1 MSLLPV
7 GSEKPLVGAL
17 QSIEYRQPL
26 KNTIS
31 LGELSLYQVWR
42 RIFFFILF
50 CSRKQLHDKG
60 HYPEMA
66 GEKSD
71 KQESTCKTTA
81 PTLTVEM
88 HWGSPELFQV
98 SPDLEQKRSQSIKV
112 KHHTQL

>member
-1 MSLLPV
+1 M
-7 GSEKPLVGAL
+7 
-17 QSIEYRQPL
+17 
-26 KNTIS
+26 
-31 LGELSLYQVWR
+31 
-42 RIFFFILF
+42 F
-50 CSRKQLHDKG
+50 CSRKQLPDKG

-88 HWGSPELFQV
+88 HWGCPKLFQV
-98 SPDLEQKRSQSIKV
+98 IPDSAQERSQSTKV